1 MDLLTKDDLDLL
13 AHDDRDGIHVS
24 LFLPTHRVTT
34 DDRTDP
40 LRWKNLLQR
49 CESTLS
55 EAGLSRTEVGALL
68 APAWA
73 LHEDSW
79 EWQHMGD
86 GLAMFL
92 GRGEPRSYRLP
103 FSVPELAVVGERY
116 VTGPLLRAITHDSDF
131 LMLALSQRDVRLLQ
145 GTAERVEQVRLRE
158 VPSDLREV
166 MERPDSRTD
175 SHARTLKAGR
185 GGGAGA
191 VFYGIGAA
199 DDDFKHEELEEFLRV
214 VANGLQKTLASQ
226 RRPMVLVGL
235 QDNISTFRSVSSYQ
249 HILDAEVRTNPDGL
263 PAEKLHSLAWPTIEC
278 SLDEERSDALDRIGE
293 AIAHDRGAA
302 TPSAVAEAAAQGRVD
317 TLFVAADPFCWEQRP
332 VGEVVRLGVD
342 ESFHHCELVDRAIAD
357 TLSSGGHVYA
367 VDYPTVKGDSDL
379 AAILRY

>member
-13 AHDDRDGIHVS
+13 AHDDAEGTHVS
-24 LFLPTHRVTT
+24 LFLPTHRVTSE
-34 DDRTDP
+34 DRTDP

-49 CESTLS
+49 CETTLADSGLGKS
-55 EAGLSRTEVGALL
+55 EITELL
-68 APAWA
+68 APAWD

-116 VTGPLLRAITHDSDF
+116 VTGPLLRAVTHDSDF

-145 GTAERVEQVRLRE
+145 GTAERVEEVRLRD
-158 VPSDLREV
+158 VPSDLRDV

-175 SHARTLKAGR
+175 SHGRTLKAGR
-185 GGGAGA
+185 GAGAGA

-235 QDNISTFRSVSSYQ
+235 QDNISTFRSVSSYGN
-249 HILDAEVRTNPDGL
+249 ILDAEVRTNPDGL
-263 PAEKLHSLAWPTIEC
+263 SPEKLHSLAWPTIEC
-278 SLDEERSDALDRIGE
+278 TLDEERADALDRIGE
-293 AIAHDRGAA
+293 ALAHDRGAA
-302 TPSAVAEAAAQGRVD
+302 TPESVAEAATQGRVD
-317 TLFVAADPFCWEQRP
+317 TLFVGASPFCWEELP
-332 VGEVVRLGVD
+332 PGEVMRLGED
-342 ESFHHCELVDRAIAD
+342 AFTHCELVDRAIAD
-357 TLSSGGHVYA
+357 TLSAGGNVYA
-367 VDYPTVKGDSDL
+367 IDYPTVKGDSDL